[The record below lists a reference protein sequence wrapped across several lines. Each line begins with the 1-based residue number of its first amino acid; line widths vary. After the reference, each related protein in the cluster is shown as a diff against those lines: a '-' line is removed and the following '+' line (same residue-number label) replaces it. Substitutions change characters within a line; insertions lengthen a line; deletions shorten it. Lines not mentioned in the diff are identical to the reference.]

1 MSLICR
7 QQLWWLLGQPS
18 DEAVAHSQKEVL
30 GISTRLLHDPRV
42 VAVFDFR
49 LMKYKIHCDL
59 RSVSSLYE
67 HPGTLCESGVC
78 IPFRFFLGRRKA
90 NFGLTLVLA
99 KLHGG

>member
-1 MSLICR
+1 
-7 QQLWWLLGQPS
+7 
-18 DEAVAHSQKEVL
+18 
-30 GISTRLLHDPRV
+30 
-42 VAVFDFR
+42 
-49 LMKYKIHCDL
+49 MKYKIHCDL